1 MVDYTSGFLPCIHWR
16 NKLANK
22 DIHEGRAIVFAD
34 GKTRIIKPL
43 TIRQLRKF
51 MKVAANLQVKNESE
65 MTDDDV
71 DAMVE
76 AASIALAKVDPELA
90 EDLDAL
96 EDVLDLRCFA
106 ELMSA
111 AMGND
116 PNA

>member
-1 MVDYTSGFLPCIHWR
+1 MLDYSLGFLPYVHWR

-22 DIHEGRAIVFAD
+22 DIHEGKAIVFAD
-34 GKTRIIKPL
+34 GKTRVIKPL

-51 MKVAANLQVKNESE
+51 MKVANALQAKTEAE
-65 MTDDDV
+65 MSDEDIDT
-71 DAMVE
+71 MVE
-76 AASIALAKVDPELA
+76 AASIALAKIDPELS
-90 EDLDAL
+90 EDLEAL

-106 ELMSA
+106 ELMAA